1 MREADKRAALCTVG
15 ASAHIGLLQGLND
28 SVETNLMTCMVAVHG
43 ESGSVF
49 FSHDADCFKLEGLT
63 FGNDT
68 MRKLH
73 LDTSLVADLVANL
86 TPGEIVDYMDKALA
100 GKNPQITDYVEEVLH
115 P

>member
-49 FSHDADCFKLEGLT
+49 FSHDADCFKLEGLI
-63 FGNDT
+63 FGNDA

-86 TPGEIVDYMDKALA
+86 TPGEIVDYMDMALA